1 MQKINFYA
9 QNMYFCTLCVS
20 SAVSCYTIGVSLLR
34 PNNWT
39 RCYAT
44 ALLVYFLLVYII
56 GCDAWSLHCGCC
68 SILDSTIWNTY
79 WTVSPFAVALLG
91 LTTDL
96 NPLSGRPIPPPDRQ
110 PARSSFSSFFPAAYF
125 GSFHSLSYHH
135 QNAKTRPRKTAARAL
150 PHFCQLTKLLYRS
163 PLHLLTVEVVLQT
176 LCLSWF

>member
-1 MQKINFYA
+1 MRKINFYA

-68 SILDSTIWNTY
+68 SILDSTICNTY

-110 PARSSFSSFFPAAYF
+110 PARSSWLFPLSLRRILWVLSFSQ
-125 GSFHSLSYHH
+125 LSSSKC
-135 QNAKTRPRKTAARAL
+135 QDKAKKDSSSCFATVLSTDQTAL
-150 PHFCQLTKLLYRS
+150 
-163 PLHLLTVEVVLQT
+163 
-176 LCLSWF
+176 